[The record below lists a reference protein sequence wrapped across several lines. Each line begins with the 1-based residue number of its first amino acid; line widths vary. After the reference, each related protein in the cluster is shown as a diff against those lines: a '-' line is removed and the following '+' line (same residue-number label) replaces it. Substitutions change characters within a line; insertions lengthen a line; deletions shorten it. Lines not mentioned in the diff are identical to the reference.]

1 MNKTKLYSAVA
12 LALFAIN
19 ANANTYAT
27 WLTQIGETD
36 AVMSASNGGKGITI
50 GVVDSGVSAANF
62 SFAKGQVTGA
72 NDVQNHGTAVAAIA
86 AGNATARMN
95 INYGGYSTQVGNQ
108 ISVASNASIYAYQAV
123 NALGSGTNLAVAN
136 GIIAA
141 ANAGA
146 SVINLSLSFTT
157 APDINV
163 INAMNYAASKGA
175 IIVWA
180 AGNSNMNYLNNA
192 NITGLTSKTT
202 SQILFVGSVNS
213 AGAKSSFSNVPGKG
227 SMGTVSYA
235 SRWIT
240 APGENIV
247 APYNIVSMPTFATSL
262 LWTGTSMAAPMV
274 SGSIALLDS
283 TWKVLQTQGTS
294 ANLLLATEKNGQLN
308 LTNAFAPVGNLTV
321 LQANGTATPVSSL
334 TGVMLTNGVLGN
346 LSSIKATLSNYTA
359 FDSYN
364 RNFSVDLSKLIVNSS
379 TNTASVSTSSVPKLP
394 TTKFADSFASD
405 GISRLY
411 VSNGDSY
418 YNHNVVFFNDESTY
432 MRQSYLDSN
441 SDMFSLSDSTHAK
454 VIAMSGLIDDDN
466 RYKVAVKNNMNVL
479 SSQLGVNH
487 KITNDLSV
495 AVNMEG
501 MIEDRTFL
509 GNNMGGLFNVSKT
522 SSQGIQSSLAYKL
535 NDTMGVSVQLDRMW
549 STSYNMNAIS
559 QSLGA
564 SMNIGNV
571 VLGIKQPLH
580 IVSGTTTMAIGYAD
594 ATTGLPSVKM
604 QSVSLRPDA
613 IETDLHMGYTT
624 ELKHDQFVSVNVDH
638 MQNYMN
644 TTNNNSSI
652 GINWSMRF

>member
-1 MNKTKLYSAVA
+1 
-12 LALFAIN
+12 
-19 ANANTYAT
+19 
-27 WLTQIGETD
+27 
-36 AVMSASNGGKGITI
+36 
-50 GVVDSGVSAANF
+50 
-62 SFAKGQVTGA
+62 
-72 NDVQNHGTAVAAIA
+72 
-86 AGNATARMN
+86 
-95 INYGGYSTQVGNQ
+95 
-108 ISVASNASIYAYQAV
+108 
-123 NALGSGTNLAVAN
+123 
-136 GIIAA
+136 
-141 ANAGA
+141 
-146 SVINLSLSFTT
+146 
-157 APDINV
+157 
-163 INAMNYAASKGA
+163 
-175 IIVWA
+175 
-180 AGNSNMNYLNNA
+180 
-192 NITGLTSKTT
+192 
-202 SQILFVGSVNS
+202 
-213 AGAKSSFSNVPGKG
+213 
-227 SMGTVSYA
+227 
-235 SRWIT
+235 
-240 APGENIV
+240 
-247 APYNIVSMPTFATSL
+247 
-262 LWTGTSMAAPMV
+262 
-274 SGSIALLDS
+274 
-283 TWKVLQTQGTS
+283 
-294 ANLLLATEKNGQLN
+294 
-308 LTNAFAPVGNLTV
+308 
-321 LQANGTATPVSSL
+321 
-334 TGVMLTNGVLGN
+334 
-346 LSSIKATLSNYTA
+346 
-359 FDSYN
+359 
-364 RNFSVDLSKLIVNSS
+364 
-379 TNTASVSTSSVPKLP
+379 
-394 TTKFADSFASD
+394 
-405 GISRLY
+405 
-411 VSNGDSY
+411 
-418 YNHNVVFFNDESTY
+418 

-454 VIAMSGLIDDDN
+454 VIAMSGVIDDDN
-466 RYKVAVKNNMNVL
+466 RYKVAVKNNLNVL

-535 NDTMGVSVQLDRMW
+535 NDTIGVSVQLDRMW